1 MFFDYLLRE
10 LSRRPRQAMV
20 AAFGFAVGIGLVI
33 VVTGVSAGLAQAQ
46 SQVLHALYGVGTD
59 ATVTKAPSSGGGPV
73 GIKPAPGIGGGR
85 TFTQD
90 SFLPLPGQDP
100 MAAGAV
106 ATIDH
111 LSDVAGAAGALQL
124 IELNASGT
132 TSGGSSGPGQGS
144 SPGGGQVNVNTTLLD
159 GIDVGHPHLGPIT
172 SSDLSSGRY
181 FRPSDANAPV
191 ALLDTS
197 YAKQHGLKVGSTITL
212 SGTTYTV
219 VGLVNAPSGAASI
232 YIPLARAQAL
242 AGLPGKLSTI
252 YVKASNA
259 SVVAAMATQIKHRL
273 PGTTV
278 TTSSDLADQVSG
290 SLSNAAQLV
299 SKLGTWLSAVV
310 LAVAFAIAAL
320 LSLSAVSRRVRELG
334 TLKALGW
341 PAWRMTAQIMG
352 ETLAQGIV
360 GGALG
365 VGLGVGAS
373 LLIDRYAPAL
383 SAALSPLGGGGPHA
397 GSGPSRGI
405 GGLGGGDTN
414 VHLTVPIELQ
424 ALLLAV
430 GLAVAGGLI
439 AGTVSGWRAAR
450 LRPAAALRRVE

>member
-1 MFFDYLLRE
+1 MFFNYLLRE

-20 AAFGFAVGIGLVI
+20 AALGFAVGIGLVI

-59 ATVTKAPSSGGGPV
+59 ATVTQAASSGGGPI
-73 GIKPAPGIGGGR
+73 GIKPAPGAPGSR
-85 TFTQD
+85 PFTQD
-90 SFLPLPGQDP
+90 TFLPLPGQEP
-100 MAAGAV
+100 MAAGDV
-106 ATIDH
+106 TSIDH

-124 IELNASGT
+124 IEINASGT
-132 TSGGSSGPGQGS
+132 TSTGPSGPGQGS
-144 SPGGGQVNVNTTLLD
+144 PGSGQVNVNTTLLD
-159 GIDVGHPHLGPIT
+159 GIDVGHPGLGPIT
-172 SSDLSSGRY
+172 SSELSSGRY
-181 FRPSDANAPV
+181 LKASDANADV

-197 YAKQHGLKVGSTITL
+197 YARQHGLKVGSTITL
-212 SGTTYTV
+212 SGTSYTV

-242 AGLPGKLSTI
+242 AGLPGKISTI

-259 SVVAAMATQIKHRL
+259 SVVSAMATQIKHRL

-278 TTSSDLADQVSG
+278 TTSSDLAEQVSG

-310 LAVAFAIAAL
+310 LAVAFAVAAL
-320 LSLSAVSRRVRELG
+320 LSMSAVSRRVRELG

-341 PAWRMTAQIMG
+341 SAWRMTAQIMG
-352 ETLAQGIV
+352 ETLTQGIV

-365 VGLGVGAS
+365 IGLGVGAA
-373 LLIDRYAPAL
+373 LLIDHFAPAL
-383 SAALSPLGGGGPHA
+383 SAGLSPLGGGGPHT
-397 GSGPSRGI
+397 GSGGPTRGI
-405 GGLGGGDTN
+405 GGLGGADTT
-414 VHLTVPIELQ
+414 VHLSVPIELQ

-439 AGTVSGWRAAR
+439 AGTLSGWRAAR